1 MKNQN
6 ISSTI
11 RIERTLGILKGFADK
26 DGFIQP
32 SFSMIKK
39 AYEEAY
45 PNDTASR
52 ATFRLY
58 CLSLCKSNKIELT
71 TEALCP
77 NSNKGKVSS
86 AIYRIVTEVA
96 KVIEVVTKEKKV
108 EAKPSDL
115 AFVEKN
121 GKQFVS
127 AKELYNGL
135 GLKKANWSVWHK
147 NNIQNNAFFKENEDW
162 VGFMLDM
169 NGNNTLDFDISID
182 FAKHLAMKA
191 DTTKSHDYRN
201 YFINCEKELLK
212 PKFQLP
218 TSFSEALRLLADSTE
233 TNEKLVV
240 ERQLLL
246 EAKIVVEEKLEV
258 VSAEKQILKEMLTDR
273 ISPAEG
279 WDFIVKLRNSCAR
292 KFRRGHGE
300 ILGGAYGDINL
311 MYNTNLTLTCTNEAK
326 AIAILNGKKKLT
338 IISKKQLIIDGKAIV
353 KSTGKEIHV
362 SDVYASLLFY
372 YDNGHFKKYRFQD
385 EEAN

>member
-1 MKNQN
+1 MKNEN

-11 RIERTLGILKGFADK
+11 RIERTLGILEGFADK

-39 AYEEAY
+39 AYDEKY

-86 AIYRIVTEVA
+86 AIYRIVKATA
-96 KVIEVVTKEKKV
+96 EVVVEKV
-108 EAKPSDL
+108 EATPTDL
-115 AFVEKN
+115 VIVEKD
-121 GKQFVS
+121 GMKFVS
-127 AKELYNGL
+127 AKKLYVGL
-135 GLKKANWSVWHK
+135 GLGKGDWSRWYPR
-147 NNIQNNAFFKENEDW
+147 NIQENDFFKENEDW
-162 VGFMLDM
+162 VGFGVML

-182 FAKHLAMKA
+182 FAKHIAMMA
-191 DTTKSHDYRN
+191 HTEKSHDYRN
-201 YFINCEKELLK
+201 YFINCEKELIK

-218 TSFSEALRLLADSTE
+218 TSFSEALRLLADSSE
-233 TNEKLVV
+233 LNEKLVV
-240 ERQLLL
+240 EKQLLL